1 MEIKSSSWVSNALWV
16 LKKDIRSELRTRYAF
31 NALVMFAVVTL
42 TAVSFAV
49 GQFFSSPKLISSLFW
64 IVVFFSS
71 MSGLAQVFI
80 KEEESKTVNLLKLVA
95 SNESIFLGK
104 LFFNL
109 ILLFTLEII
118 IIPLFLILLGVEIGN
133 SGLFFSVIALG
144 TIGLVCATTIIAAIV
159 AKAHVKGALFA
170 VLSFPIL
177 LPLLV
182 TVIHGTGLALEG
194 SRFSQGWSELKVLIS
209 YCVVM
214 GVGSFLLFDFVWRE

>member
-1 MEIKSSSWVSNALWV
+1 MEIRSSGWIGEAFRVFQ
-16 LKKDIRSELRTRYAF
+16 KDIKSELRTRYAL

-49 GQFFSSPKLISSLFW
+49 GQFFSSPRLISSFFW
-64 IVVFFSS
+64 IVIFFSS

-95 SNESIFLGK
+95 SSESIFLGK
-104 LFFNL
+104 LVFNL
-109 ILLFTLEII
+109 VLLFLLEII
-118 IIPLFLILLGVEIGN
+118 IVPLFLVLLGVQIRN
-133 SGLFFSVIALG
+133 FGLFLSVVTLG

-177 LPLLV
+177 LPLLI
-182 TVIHGTGLALEG
+182 TVIHGTDLAFEG
-194 SRFSQGWSELKVLIS
+194 SKFSQGWSELKVLVS

>member
-1 MEIKSSSWVSNALWV
+1 MEIRSSTWISKAFWVFQ
-16 LKKDIRSELRTRYAF
+16 KDIKSEMRTRYGI
-31 NALVMFAVVTL
+31 NAIMMFAVVTL

-109 ILLFTLEII
+109 ILLFLLEFV
-118 IIPLFLILLGVEIGN
+118 IIPLFLILLGVQIRN
-133 SGLFFSVIALG
+133 FGLFILIVILG

-177 LPLLV
+177 LPLLI
-182 TVIHGTGLALEG
+182 TVIHGTNLAFEG
-194 SRFSQGWSELKVLIS
+194 SELSQGWSELKVLIS

>member
-1 MEIKSSSWVSNALWV
+1 MEIRSSSWVSKVYWV
-16 LKKDIRSELRTRYAF
+16 FQKDIKSELRTRYGF

-49 GQFFSSPKLISSLFW
+49 GQFFSSPKLISALFW

-109 ILLFTLEII
+109 ILLFLLELI
-118 IIPLFLILLGVEIGN
+118 IIPLFLILLGVQIRN
-133 SGLFFSVIALG
+133 FWLFFSVLTLG

-177 LPLLV
+177 LPLLI
-182 TVIHGTGLALEG
+182 TVIHGTNLALEG
-194 SRFSQGWSELKVLIS
+194 FKFSQGWNELRVLIS
-209 YCVVM
+209 YCGVM